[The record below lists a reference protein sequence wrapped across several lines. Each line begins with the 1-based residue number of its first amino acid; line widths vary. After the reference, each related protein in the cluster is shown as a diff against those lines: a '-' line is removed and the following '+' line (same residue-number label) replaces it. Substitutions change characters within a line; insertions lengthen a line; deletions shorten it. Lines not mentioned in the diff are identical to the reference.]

1 MTISRT
7 RRLVFGGA
15 AGIGILLGAA
25 GISAAATSPSRP
37 PAASS
42 VKPATHPEKADNE
55 TKDSANE
62 ANGVDCQDGIIVA
75 TGANCDGGPAA
86 NKANDPN
93 EAGQAKES
101 EKESGKEEAKGADE
115 ADGVDHKADGNE
127 VGDNGN
133 GVKDANEAAETANG

>member
-15 AGIGILLGAA
+15 AGIGVLLGAA
-25 GISAAATSPSRP
+25 GISAAATSPSGP
-37 PAASS
+37 PAASP
-42 VKPATHPEKADNE
+42 VKAATHPEKADNE

-101 EKESGKEEAKGADE
+101 GKEEAKGADE

-127 VGDNGN
+127 VGENGN
-133 GVKDANEAAETANG
+133 GVKDANEVAETANG